1 MTKPSRLRIGIAGC
15 GYQGGVLALALA
27 QTKSMQ
33 LAACADIERAAAAK
47 LAAEH
52 GNLPVFTSI
61 EAMLA
66 GSELDAVLV
75 ATPHDALHPVAMTT
89 VKAGRHLMVEKPVG
103 LNARQVCELES
114 AVNQAGVHCL
124 AGYSF
129 RPITQS
135 AAWSRTSSTH
145 SLGFGP

>member
-75 ATPHDALHPVAMTT
+75 ATPHDASS
-89 VKAGRHLMVEKPVG
+89 KRSY
-103 LNARQVCELES
+103 ARIR
-114 AVNQAGVHCL
+114 A
-124 AGYSF
+124 
-129 RPITQS
+129 
-135 AAWSRTSSTH
+135 
-145 SLGFGP
+145 